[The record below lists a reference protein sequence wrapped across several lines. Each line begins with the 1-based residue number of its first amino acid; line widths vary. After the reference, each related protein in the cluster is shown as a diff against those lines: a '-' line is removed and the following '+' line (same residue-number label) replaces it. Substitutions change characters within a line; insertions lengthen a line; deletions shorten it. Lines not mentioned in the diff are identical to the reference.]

1 MDFKFISQYAGFD
14 AHYKFINEI
23 LESEKYTSFRTLSAF
38 VTLGGLVMVEKSLEK
53 FLEKGNE
60 VFWIIGIDQGITT
73 KEALEF
79 LKALQLRYPKKAQ
92 FKVFTS
98 GSNQYIFHPKVFF
111 FEGISEFTIITG
123 SANSTEGGLLG
134 NFELST
140 KLELPKNSE
149 LGKIAYEEF
158 DRIWKQYSTPELPL
172 LQENLIDLCSTE
184 GEKLLSSFDEK
195 DRETS
200 EKRLSVRLEHPMK
213 EISKRSDIASKI
225 KERHGHRTG
234 VRKTQS
240 EIKAT
245 QTVSSKMTETE
256 SIYEYLI
263 MDILTETRKTQ
274 VQFPKKVITPFFND
288 MDKIELHY
296 RENGKVAFEAD
307 RPLVSLDNDT
317 VRIELSEIDTK
328 ARPLIMKMSV
338 VPGNENVFIYELF
351 NKGTKKHV
359 EFDNLLKSKGNQ
371 TRKGARRWIII

>member
-14 AHYKFINEI
+14 AHYKVINEI
-23 LESEKYTSFRTLSAF
+23 LEDEKYTSFRSLSAF
-38 VTLGGLVMVEKSLEK
+38 VTLGGFVMIEKSLEK

-60 VFWIIGIDQGITT
+60 VFWIIGIDQGVTT
-73 KEALEF
+73 KEALEL
-79 LKALQLRYPKKAQ
+79 LKALQLKYPKKAQ

-111 FEGISEFTIITG
+111 FEGVSEFTIIAG

-140 KLELPKNSE
+140 KLDLSKDSE
-149 LGKIAYEEF
+149 LGKTAYKEF
-158 DRIWKQYSTPELPL
+158 DRIWEQYSTPELPL
-172 LQENLIDLCSTE
+172 LKENLIDLYSSE
-184 GEKLLSSFDEK
+184 GEKLLSSFNEK
-195 DRETS
+195 DREMS
-200 EKRLSVRLEHPMK
+200 EKRLSIRIEHPLK
-213 EISKRSDIASKI
+213 EVSKRSDIASKI

-240 EIKAT
+240 TIKVT
-245 QTVSSKMTETE
+245 KNVKSKLLVAQSTN
-256 SIYEYLI
+256 EYLI

-274 VQFPKKVITPFFND
+274 VQFPKKVITPFFSN
-288 MDKIELHY
+288 MDRIELYY
-296 RENGKVAFEAD
+296 RENGKVIFEAD

-338 VPGNENVFIYELF
+338 VPGNENAFIYELF
-351 NKGTKKHV
+351 PKGTKKHV
-359 EFDNLLKSKGNQ
+359 ELNKLLKNKGNQ
-371 TRKGARRWIII
+371 TRKGARRWVIV